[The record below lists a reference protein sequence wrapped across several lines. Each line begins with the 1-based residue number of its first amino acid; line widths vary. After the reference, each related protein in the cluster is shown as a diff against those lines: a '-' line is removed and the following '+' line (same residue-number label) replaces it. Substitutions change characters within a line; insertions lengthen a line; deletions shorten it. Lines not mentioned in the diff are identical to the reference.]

1 MRYIS
6 DKKILFLFKIIAL
19 SAIAGSVSVIVLLYF
34 GYRNHQKK
42 FYEEAYSHFN
52 EVYEYVL
59 ENKEVYKEFSEY
71 QISLLN
77 DNNTHFDIEREGD
90 MQEMRDIVFQP
101 FNSATVGTNS
111 YSGVVSVWFYLY
123 MPSYEIN
130 CYYCPN
136 GIKKESEDDWSKVID
151 DHIWI
156 VFFRTAY

>member
-1 MRYIS
+1 MKNITS
-6 DKKILFLFKIIAL
+6 EKILFLFKIIAL
-19 SAIAGSVSVIVLLYF
+19 SAIAGSILVAGLLYF
-34 GYRNHQKK
+34 GYKNHQKR

-77 DNNTHFDIEREGD
+77 DDDTYFIVEREGD

-101 FNSATVGTNS
+101 FNSATVGTNG
-111 YSGVVSVWFYLY
+111 SGEVSVWFYLH
-123 MPSYEIN
+123 MTSYEIS

-136 GIKKESEDDWSKVID
+136 GIKKPDDDQSKVID
-151 DHIWI
+151 DCIWI
-156 VFFRTAY
+156 AFFRTAY

>member
-1 MRYIS
+1 MRYIAI
-6 DKKILFLFKIIAL
+6 KKILVLFKIIAIL
-19 SAIAGSVSVIVLLYF
+19 AIAGLVLVIALLYF
-34 GYRNHQKK
+34 GYKNHQKK

-101 FNSATVGTNS
+101 FNSATVGKDG
-111 YSGVVSVWFYLY
+111 SGEIGVSFYLY
-123 MPSYEIN
+123 MPSYEIS

-136 GIKKESEDDWSKVID
+136 GIKVNESNESKGID
-151 DHIWI
+151 DCIW
-156 VFFRTAY
+156 VAFLRTAY

>member
-1 MRYIS
+1 MKHIAIN
-6 DKKILFLFKIIAL
+6 KILVLLKIIAIL
-19 SAIAGSVSVIVLLYF
+19 AIAGLVLVIALLYF
-34 GYRNHQKK
+34 GYKNHQKK

-111 YSGVVSVWFYLY
+111 SSRAVSVWFYLH
-123 MPSYEIN
+123 MTSYEIN

-136 GIKKESEDDWSKVID
+136 GIKVNESNESKVID
-151 DHIWI
+151 DCIW
-156 VFFRTAY
+156 VSFSRTAY

>member
-6 DKKILFLFKIIAL
+6 VKKILILFRIIAI
-19 SAIAGSVSVIVLLYF
+19 SAIAGSVLVIGLLYF

-52 EVYEYVL
+52 EVYEYIL

-77 DNNTHFDIEREGD
+77 DDNTHFDIERKGD
-90 MQEMRDIVFQP
+90 MQEMRDIVFLP
-101 FNSATVGTNS
+101 FNSAAVGTNS
-111 YSGVVSVWFYLY
+111 SSGEVSVWFYLH

-136 GIKKESEDDWSKVID
+136 VIIKEPEDDWSKVID

>member
-1 MRYIS
+1 MKNITS
-6 DKKILFLFKIIAL
+6 EKILVLFKIIAIL
-19 SAIAGSVSVIVLLYF
+19 AIAGSILVIGLLYF

-42 FYEEAYSHFN
+42 FYEEAYSRFN

-77 DNNTHFDIEREGD
+77 DDNTSFIVEREGD
-90 MQEMRDIVFQP
+90 MQEMRDIVFRH
-101 FNSATVGTNS
+101 FGSATVGTNS
-111 YSGVVSVWFYLY
+111 SSGVVSVWFYLH
-123 MPSYEIN
+123 MSSYEIN

-136 GIKKESEDDWSKVID
+136 GIKAPEDDQSKVID
-151 DHIWI
+151 DCIWI

>member
-1 MRYIS
+1 MKHIAIN
-6 DKKILFLFKIIAL
+6 KILVLLKIIAIL
-19 SAIAGSVSVIVLLYF
+19 AIAGLVLVIALLYF
-34 GYRNHQKK
+34 GYKNHQKK

-111 YSGVVSVWFYLY
+111 FSRVVSVWFYLH
-123 MPSYEIN
+123 MTSYEIS

-136 GIKKESEDDWSKVID
+136 GIKVNESNESKVID
-151 DHIWI
+151 DCIW
-156 VFFRTAY
+156 VHFSRTAY

>member
-1 MRYIS
+1 MRNITS
-6 DKKILFLFKIIAL
+6 EKILFLFKIIAL
-19 SAIAGSVSVIVLLYF
+19 SAIAALILVIGLLYF

-52 EVYEYVL
+52 EVYEYIL
-59 ENKEVYKEFSEY
+59 ENKDVYKEFSEY

-77 DNNTHFDIEREGD
+77 DDNTSFNIEREGD
-90 MQEMRDIVFQP
+90 MQEMRDIVFRP
-101 FNSATVGTNS
+101 FQQATVGTNS
-111 YSGVVSVWFYLY
+111 SSGEVSVWFYLY

-136 GIKKESEDDWSKVID
+136 SIKKSDDDWSKVID